1 MLSDLEAD
9 LLANPTPAP
18 EWLLNGAP
26 VGSEV
31 YVEGKPATV
40 EGHRNNNEGTFV
52 VTDKGTFKIDK
63 VTDMNGIPLFDKTS
77 APDIKMS
84 AGKDDL
90 QQQYRNLMDEGVSRS
105 HALDVLVDDYEP
117 AQYNPNNGV
126 PGFAQHESITD
137 EYLGKLRTILS
148 QYSEAGKTKDTI
160 VKQLYQRYNEFKG
173 NRKHSTDLVKTVDKM
188 AFLKGVMWHVS
199 KENDIFGIEPD
210 TGRAGAGKL
219 LRTPWDRFL
228 NGVPGSSRE
237 RRLREIAARKTS
249 ITNDRSE
256 PQGDFSLPKDAK
268 RSQDAFS
275 DEDLKE
281 LLAYRG
287 QDVNFIPEEKI
298 NSRERSIA
306 SMGETMGVKVRF
318 FVGASSLRG
327 FHFGDVT
334 YINRKGNRG
343 PAWTFWHEH
352 MHWMRNNDEEL
363 YQDMLQAV
371 EDASRVTDKQVE
383 SYRDTIAFG
392 DKMERSAVV
401 EEMLA
406 DELADAVSRRGLLES
421 IAAQDKSLF
430 YRLGEFFQKV
440 IAKLKAAVSGQE
452 EQRDSHLNLAQVKAL
467 EQQVRQAFGLAAVD
481 GKRLYTDRS
490 KFPYKEVP
498 AYSSEDFGTG
508 SDLKGF
514 IENAISSKGTVEE
527 FSLGAV
533 DSKAADTIY

>member
-1 MLSDLEAD
+1 MAAYTGWGSFGQELFQGNWENQRPKEGWEKEDAWLREHLGKRKMLSDLEAD

-210 TGRAGAGKL
+210 TGRTGAGKL
-219 LRTPWDRFL
+219 LRTPWERFF
-228 NGVPGSSRE
+228 NGVFGSSRE
-237 RRLREIAARKTS
+237 RRFNESTKKGIGINKKTRWS
-249 ITNDRSE
+249 SGRFLLHDPQVLPIVAGSADRLTTN
-256 PQGDFSLPKDAK
+256 QKAT
-268 RSQDAFS
+268 
-275 DEDLKE
+275 
-281 LLAYRG
+281 
-287 QDVNFIPEEKI
+287 
-298 NSRERSIA
+298 RERLI
-306 SMGETMGVKVRF
+306 
-318 FVGASSLRG
+318 
-327 FHFGDVT
+327 H
-334 YINRKGNRG
+334 I
-343 PAWTFWHEH
+343 
-352 MHWMRNNDEEL
+352 
-363 YQDMLQAV
+363 
-371 EDASRVTDKQVE
+371 
-383 SYRDTIAFG
+383 
-392 DKMERSAVV
+392 
-401 EEMLA
+401 
-406 DELADAVSRRGLLES
+406 
-421 IAAQDKSLF
+421 
-430 YRLGEFFQKV
+430 
-440 IAKLKAAVSGQE
+440 
-452 EQRDSHLNLAQVKAL
+452 
-467 EQQVRQAFGLAAVD
+467 
-481 GKRLYTDRS
+481 
-490 KFPYKEVP
+490 
-498 AYSSEDFGTG
+498 
-508 SDLKGF
+508 
-514 IENAISSKGTVEE
+514 
-527 FSLGAV
+527 
-533 DSKAADTIY
+533 